1 MQLSDQE
8 GCLLNPDVLTTHSL
22 LHLSLMPCA
31 EIRPGQVP
39 YEPHMLDAAASP
51 LMSALPQY
59 ERSFQDH
66 LSTGQAYLGATHVS
80 PLPLS
85 ALC

>member
-1 MQLSDQE
+1 M
-8 GCLLNPDVLTTHSL
+8 
-22 LHLSLMPCA
+22 
-31 EIRPGQVP
+31 P
-39 YEPHMLDAAASP
+39 YEPHMLDAASSP

-59 ERSFQDH
+59 ERSFRDH

-80 PLPLS
+80 SLLPS